1 MIAVTLEYNNNSNV
15 VLNGILDAVA
25 KMPDV
30 KIVKTLISKAKTKT
44 KTEVQ
49 KMTTEEFSRLTL
61 SEQAKILNDSIDK
74 SVPEM
79 TMDEIVK
86 EVRAYRNEKK

>member
-30 KIVKTLISKAKTKT
+30 KIVKTLIPKAKTKT
-44 KTEVQ
+44 EAQ

-79 TMDEIVK
+79 TMAEIVK